1 MFSYLPSVLSTWQL
15 PGLAAGALS
24 SALQRRVL
32 LYLLKRTLG
41 HLIKDKDLK
50 LDQID
55 VASVGGKLEVRGVH
69 LDAEVRKLRE
79 GHDGGSSNAYSLL
92 RSSGCQPIPT
102 TWCLKTGIWLGWQ
115 HHHPAPLAEHDR

>member
-41 HLIKDKDLK
+41 HLIKDNDLK

-55 VASVGGKLEVRGVH
+55 VASIGGKLEVRGVH
-69 LDAEVRKLRE
+69 LDAEVSHLR
-79 GHDGGSSNAYSLL
+79 D
-92 RSSGCQPIPT
+92 
-102 TWCLKTGIWLGWQ
+102 
-115 HHHPAPLAEHDR
+115 